1 MTATTAEKIVKT
13 QRGGT
18 ILKFNVA
25 ELRSAFSAVKDV
37 VPARPSRPVLGN
49 VMIGSDGTLSATDLE
64 IRVTYPLPGA
74 TGPAVL
80 LPHARML
87 AILNNCSDT
96 AEVTMVVDGSVCK
109 VACAGGRWSLPTEA
123 VSEFPDAHEG
133 IGRPIS
139 RLPADQFTSM
149 MGNVKFA
156 TDAKAGRPAYT
167 GVLIEFANDKESEY
181 GRLTFVASDGR
192 RICWSQCEVDQDLD
206 PSSTLVPRRAV
217 DVICKLCG
225 GRDAIQLE
233 TAGTELIANIDGVVV
248 QARLVAGDFPAWRK
262 VLPDR
267 EVTPSVAGVA
277 PLLHACQMAA
287 ICTSESS
294 RGTRMTFGEKGL
306 KLAGK
311 SSEYGESSASC
322 ELVEVG
328 QQCELEINP
337 GFAIEWLESLD
348 RAAMVDIEAES
359 GTAALLLRCDD
370 AFTVIM
376 PLSKD

>member
-1 MTATTAEKIVKT
+1 MTTAEKIAKT

-18 ILKFNVA
+18 TLKFNAA
-25 ELRSAFSAVKDV
+25 ELRAAFSAVKDV
-37 VPARPSRPVLGN
+37 VPTRSPRPVLGN
-49 VMIGSDGTLSATDLE
+49 VLIGSDGTLSATDLE

-80 LPHARML
+80 LPHARMMQ
-87 AILNNCSDT
+87 ILHSCNDE
-96 AEVTMVVDGSVCK
+96 AEVMLTVDGSVCK
-109 VACAGGRWSLPTEA
+109 VSCAAGRWSLPTEA
-123 VSEFPDAHEG
+123 VEEFPDAHEG
-133 IGRPIS
+133 IGRPVS

-149 MGNVKFA
+149 VGNVKFA

-167 GVLIEFANDKESEY
+167 GVLIEFTNDKDSEY
-181 GRLTFVASDGR
+181 GTLTFVASDGR
-192 RICWSQCEVDQDLD
+192 RMCWSQCEVDQDLD
-206 PSSTLVPRRAV
+206 PSKTLVPRRAV
-217 DVICKLCG
+217 DVICKLCV

-248 QARLVAGDFPAWRK
+248 QARLVAGEFPAWRK

-267 EVTPSVAGVA
+267 DVTPSVAGVG

-287 ICTSESS
+287 ICTSETS
-294 RGTRMTFGEKGL
+294 RGTRMTFSDKGL

-311 SSEYGESSASC
+311 SPEYGESSASC
-322 ELVEVG
+322 ELIEAG
-328 QQCELEINP
+328 QQCEVEINP
-337 GFAIEWLESLD
+337 GYAIEWLESLD

-359 GTAALLLRCDD
+359 GTTALLLRCDD

-376 PLSKD
+376 PLAKD

>member
-1 MTATTAEKIVKT
+1 MTATIGKT

-18 ILKFNVA
+18 TLKFNAA

-37 VPARPSRPVLGN
+37 VPARSPRPVLSN
-49 VMIGSDGTLSATDLE
+49 VLIGSDGTLSATDLE

-87 AILNNCSDT
+87 QILNSCSDS
-96 AEVTMVVDGSVCK
+96 AEVSLQVDGSVCR
-109 VACAGGRWSLPTEA
+109 VACAAGRWSLPTEA
-123 VSEFPDAHEG
+123 MEEFPDAHEG

-139 RLPADQFTSM
+139 RLPADQFTNM

-167 GVLIEFANDKESEY
+167 GVLIEFTNDKDSEY
-181 GRLTFVASDGR
+181 GKLTFVASDGR
-192 RICWSQCEVDQDLD
+192 RMCWAQCEVDQDLD
-206 PSSTLVPRRAV
+206 PSKTLVPRRAV
-217 DVICKLCG
+217 DIICKLCG

-262 VLPDR
+262 ALPDR
-267 EVTPSVAGVA
+267 DVTPSVAGVA

-287 ICTSESS
+287 ICTSETS
-294 RGTRMTFGEKGL
+294 RGTRMTVGEKFL

-328 QQCELEINP
+328 KRCEVEINP
-337 GFAIEWLESLD
+337 GYAIEWLESLD

-359 GTAALLLRCDD
+359 GTTALLLRCDD

>member
-1 MTATTAEKIVKT
+1 MTTAEKIAKT
-13 QRGGT
+13 PRGGT
-18 ILKFNVA
+18 TLKFNVA
-25 ELRSAFSAVKDV
+25 ELRAAFSAVKDV
-37 VPARPSRPVLGN
+37 VPTRSPRPVLGN
-49 VMIGSDGTLSATDLE
+49 VLIGSDGTLSATDLE

-87 AILNNCSDT
+87 QILKPCGES
-96 AEVTMVVDGSVCK
+96 AEVSLQVDGSVCR
-109 VACAGGRWSLPTEA
+109 VACAGGRWLLPTEA

-139 RLPADQFTSM
+139 RLPTDQFTSM
-149 MGNVKFA
+149 MGNIKFA

-167 GVLIEFANDKESEY
+167 GVLIEFTNDTDSEY

-206 PSSTLVPRRAV
+206 ESKTLVPRRAV
-217 DVICKLCG
+217 DIICKLCG

-233 TAGTELIANIDGVVV
+233 TGGTELIANIDGVVV

-262 VLPDR
+262 VLPERD
-267 EVTPSVAGVA
+267 VTPSVAGVST
-277 PLLHACQMAA
+277 LLHACQMAA

-294 RGTRMTFGEKGL
+294 RGTLMTFTEKGL

-359 GTAALLLRCDD
+359 GTTALLLRCDD

>member
-1 MTATTAEKIVKT
+1 MTATIVKT

-18 ILKFNVA
+18 ALKFNAA
-25 ELRSAFSAVKDV
+25 ELRLAFSAVRDV

-49 VMIGSDGTLSATDLE
+49 VLIGSDGTLSATDLE

-74 TGPAVL
+74 TGPAML

-87 AILNNCSDT
+87 AILNSCGD
-96 AEVTMVVDGSVCK
+96 ADEVTLCVDGSVCR
-109 VACAGGRWSLPTEA
+109 VVCAGGRWSLPTEA
-123 VSEFPDAHEG
+123 VSEFPDANEG

-139 RLPADQFTSM
+139 RLPADQFVSM
-149 MGNVKFA
+149 MNNVKFA
-156 TDAKAGRPAYT
+156 TDAKAARPAYT
-167 GVLIEFANDKESEY
+167 GVLIEFTNDKESEY
-181 GRLTFVASDGR
+181 GRLAFVALDGR

-206 PSSTLVPRRAV
+206 ASRTLVPRRAV

-248 QARLVAGDFPAWRK
+248 QARLVAGDFPAWQK
-262 VLPDR
+262 VLPERD
-267 EVTPSVAGVA
+267 VTSSVVGVA
-277 PLLHACQMAA
+277 TLLHACQMAA

-294 RGTRMTFGEKGL
+294 RGTRMTFTEKGL

-322 ELVEVG
+322 ELIEVG
-328 QQCELEINP
+328 QQCEVEINP

-359 GTAALLLRCDD
+359 GTTALLLRCDD

>member
-1 MTATTAEKIVKT
+1 MTTAEKIGKT
-13 QRGGT
+13 RSGGT
-18 ILKFNVA
+18 VLKFNVA

-87 AILNNCSDT
+87 QILNSCNDS
-96 AEVTMVVDGSVCK
+96 AEVSLQLDGTVCK
-109 VACAGGRWSLPTEA
+109 VACASGRWSLPTEA
-123 VSEFPDAHEG
+123 ATEFPDAHEG

-139 RLPADQFTSM
+139 RIPADQFTTM

-167 GVLIEFANDKESEY
+167 GVLIEFTNDKESEY
-181 GRLTFVASDGR
+181 GKLTFVASDGR
-192 RICWSQCEVDQDLD
+192 RMCWSQCEVDQDLD
-206 PSSTLVPRRAV
+206 ESKTLVPRRAV
-217 DVICKLCG
+217 DIICKLCG

-233 TAGTELIANIDGVVV
+233 TAGTELIASIDGVVV
-248 QARLVAGDFPAWRK
+248 QARLVAGEFPTWRK
-262 VLPDR
+262 ALPDR
-267 EVTPSVAGVA
+267 DVTPSVAGVA

-328 QQCELEINP
+328 QKCEVEINP
-337 GFAIEWLESLD
+337 GYAIEWLESLD
-348 RAAMVDIEAES
+348 SAAMVDIEAES
-359 GTAALLLRCDD
+359 GTTALLLRCDD

>member
-1 MTATTAEKIVKT
+1 MTATIEKT
-13 QRGGT
+13 RSGGT
-18 ILKFNVA
+18 TLKFTVA
-25 ELRSAFSAVKDV
+25 ELRAAFSAVKDV
-37 VPARPSRPVLGN
+37 VPARSPRPVLGN
-49 VMIGSDGTLSATDLE
+49 VLIGSDGTLSATDLE

-87 AILNNCSDT
+87 QILNSCND
-96 AEVTMVVDGSVCK
+96 AADVTLAVDGSVCK

-123 VSEFPDAHEG
+123 VEEFPDAHEG

-139 RLPADQFTSM
+139 RLPADQFTTM

-167 GVLIEFANDKESEY
+167 GVLIEFTNDKDSEY
-181 GRLTFVASDGR
+181 GTLTFVASDGR
-192 RICWSQCEVDQDLD
+192 RMCWSQCEVDQDLD
-206 PSSTLVPRRAV
+206 PSKTLVPRRAV
-217 DVICKLCG
+217 DIIGKLCG

-248 QARLVAGDFPAWRK
+248 QARLIAGEFPAWRK
-262 VLPDR
+262 VLPERD
-267 EVTPSVAGVA
+267 VTPSVAGVG

-287 ICTSESS
+287 ICTSETS
-294 RGTRMTFGEKGL
+294 RGTRMTFTDKGL
-306 KLAGK
+306 KLAGR

-328 QQCELEINP
+328 QRCEVDINP
-337 GFAIEWLESLD
+337 AYAIEWLESLD

-359 GTAALLLRCDD
+359 DTTALMLRCDD
-370 AFTVIM
+370 AFTIIM
-376 PLSKD
+376 PLAKD

>member
-1 MTATTAEKIVKT
+1 MTATTVEKIEKT
-13 QRGGT
+13 RSGGT
-18 ILKFNVA
+18 TLKFTVA
-25 ELRSAFSAVKDV
+25 ELRAAFSAVKDV

-49 VMIGSDGTLSATDLE
+49 VLIGSDGTLSATDLE

-87 AILNNCSDT
+87 QILNSCND
-96 AEVTMVVDGSVCK
+96 AADVTLAVDGSVCK

-123 VSEFPDAHEG
+123 VEEFPDAHEG

-139 RLPADQFTSM
+139 RLPADQFTTM

-167 GVLIEFANDKESEY
+167 GVLIEFTNDKDSEY
-181 GRLTFVASDGR
+181 GTLTFVASDGR
-192 RICWSQCEVDQDLD
+192 RMCWSQCEVDQDLD
-206 PSSTLVPRRAV
+206 PSKTLVPRRAV
-217 DVICKLCG
+217 DIIGKLCG

-248 QARLVAGDFPAWRK
+248 QARLIAGEFPTWRK

-267 EVTPSVAGVA
+267 DVTPSVAGVG

-287 ICTSESS
+287 ICTSETS
-294 RGTRMTFGEKGL
+294 RGTRMTFTDKGL
-306 KLAGK
+306 KLAGR

-328 QQCELEINP
+328 QRCEVDINP
-337 GFAIEWLESLD
+337 AYAIEWLESLD

-359 GTAALLLRCDD
+359 DTTALMLRCDD
-370 AFTVIM
+370 AFTIIM
-376 PLSKD
+376 PLAKD

>member
-1 MTATTAEKIVKT
+1 MTTTAEKIAKT

-18 ILKFNVA
+18 VLKFNVA
-25 ELRSAFSAVKDV
+25 ELRAAFSAVKDV

-49 VMIGSDGTLSATDLE
+49 VLIGSDSTLSATDLE
-64 IRVTYPLPGA
+64 LRVTYPLPGA

-87 AILNNCSDT
+87 QILNSCNDA
-96 AEVTMVVDGSVCK
+96 AEVSLQVDGSVCK
-109 VACAGGRWSLPTEA
+109 VACAGGRWSLPTEP

-139 RLPADQFTSM
+139 RLPADQFVSM
-149 MGNVKFA
+149 MGSVKFA

-167 GVLIEFANDKESEY
+167 GVLIEFTNEKGSDY
-181 GRLTFVASDGR
+181 GTLTFVASDGR
-192 RICWSQCEVDQDLD
+192 RMCWSQCEVDQDLD
-206 PSSTLVPRRAV
+206 DSKTLVPRRAV
-217 DVICKLCG
+217 DIICKLAAS
-225 GRDAIQLE
+225 RDAIQLE

-248 QARLVAGDFPAWRK
+248 QARLVAGEFPAWRK
-262 VLPDR
+262 VLPERD
-267 EVTPSVAGVA
+267 VTPSVAGVA

-294 RGTRMTFGEKGL
+294 RGTRMAFTDKGL

-328 QQCELEINP
+328 QKCELEINP
-337 GFAIEWLESLD
+337 AYAIEWLESLD

-359 GTAALLLRCDD
+359 ATTALQLRCDD
-370 AFTVIM
+370 AFTIIM
-376 PLSKD
+376 PLTKE